1 MKHLKKY
8 SELEEINEVSKELA
22 SRAAIAAKNK
32 IDKLQKQLD
41 IAKRQYHT
49 FSSTDDIDKLVET
62 MNIDKDKIVNLT
74 RRSYNCAHYV
84 IRWSYDS
91 GDCKIPYFT
100 KLGDITQLTE
110 KIILKYRRFGM
121 VTVNNIKDCLKSY
134 GLELG
139 LDLDELGIIYDKENH
154 KYVKKQ
160 LN

>member
-32 IDKLQKQLD
+32 IDKLQKQLN

-49 FSSTDDIDKLVET
+49 FSSTEDIDKLVET
-62 MNIDKDKIVNLT
+62 MNIDKDQIVNLT
-74 RRSYNCAHYV
+74 RRSYNCISYV
-84 IRWSYDS
+84 TRWSYDS
-91 GDCKIPYFT
+91 GDYKISYFT

-110 KIILKYRRFGM
+110 KIILKYRSFGM
-121 VTVNNIKDCLKSY
+121 VTLNNIKDCLKSY

-139 LDLDELGIIYDKENH
+139 MDLDKLGIGYDEENN
-154 KYVKKQ
+154 KYYKK
-160 LN
+160 

>member
-8 SELEEINEVSKELA
+8 SEIETINEVSKELA
-22 SRAAIAAKNK
+22 SRAAIAAQNK

-49 FSSTDDIDKLVET
+49 FSSTEDIDKLVET

-74 RRSYNCAHYV
+74 RRSYNCIHYV
-84 IRWSYDS
+84 TRWVYDRTDDNS
-91 GDCKIPYFT
+91 DKIPYFT

-110 KIILKYRRFGM
+110 QTILMYRSFGM

-134 GLELG
+134 GLKFG
-139 LDLDELGIIYDKENH
+139 MDLDKLGIIYDKENH
-154 KYVKKQ
+154 KYVKK
-160 LN
+160 